1 MRLFVLHNPSAGG
14 ADLELE
20 TLLQLLRDHGH
31 EAVSGSPDDEEG
43 EQELDT
49 SFDLLVAAGG
59 DGTVAR
65 LARTTVARQIPIA
78 VLPLGTANN
87 ISNALHPDGPS
98 ITSLVSGW
106 TTAVRQP
113 FDLGVARG
121 PWGARIFLES
131 IGAGL
136 IAETIAE
143 VDHTD
148 GASINDVDDPALRV
162 AAARHVSAHIL
173 ERLAPVAL
181 EVHVDGQ
188 RHAGEYVLVEV
199 LNFGA
204 AGPNLRFTP
213 TSDYADGLFDVVLV
227 THEDRQHLLDFLQ
240 SDRAEPAK
248 LTALRARRV
257 TIHGEG
263 CLLHLDDRLERS
275 AERQRISVDVSVQHA
290 ALTFLVPG

>member
-31 EAVSGSPDDEEG
+31 EAVSGNLDDEDG

-98 ITSLVSGW
+98 ITRLVSGW

-121 PWGARIFLES
+121 SWGTRTFLES
-131 IGAGL
+131 VGAGL

-148 GASINDVDDPALRV
+148 GASINDVDEPALRV
-162 AAARHVSAHIL
+162 SAARHVSAHIL

-181 EVHVDGQ
+181 EVDIDGKEY
-188 RHAGEYVLVEV
+188 AGQFVLVEV

-213 TSDYADGLFDVVLV
+213 TGDYADGLLDVVLV
-227 THEDRQHLLDFLQ
+227 ADEDRQQLLEFLQ
-240 SDRAEPAK
+240 RDQSQPAT
-248 LTALRARRV
+248 LPVHRARRV
-257 TIHGEG
+257 KICGEG
-263 CLLHLDDRLERS
+263 CLLHLDDRLKRRREG
-275 AERQRISVDVSVQHA
+275 QRMSVEVSIQHA
-290 ALTFLVPG
+290 ALTFLVQR